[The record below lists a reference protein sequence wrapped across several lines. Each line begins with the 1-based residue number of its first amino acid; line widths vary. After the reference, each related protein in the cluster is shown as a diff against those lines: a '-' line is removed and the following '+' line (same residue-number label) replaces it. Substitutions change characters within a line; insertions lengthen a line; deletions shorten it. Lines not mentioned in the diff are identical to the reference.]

1 MRVLV
6 YRMVSIVLLLIRR
19 ERRIVLLVQIPSQ
32 RVIQKRKMNHLQK
45 MRASRMQKGLAKQIR
60 KLKVVVIV

>member
-1 MRVLV
+1 MQVLV

-19 ERRIVLLVQIPSQ
+19 EQQIVHLAQILSQ
-32 RVIQKRKMNHLQK
+32 RVIRKRKMNHSQK
-45 MRASRMQKGLAKQIR
+45 MRVSQMQKGLAKQIR